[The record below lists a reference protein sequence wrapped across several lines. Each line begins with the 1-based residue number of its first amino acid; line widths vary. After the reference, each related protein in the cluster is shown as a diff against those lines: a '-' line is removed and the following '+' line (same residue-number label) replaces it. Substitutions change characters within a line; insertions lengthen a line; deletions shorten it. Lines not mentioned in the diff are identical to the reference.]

1 MFRNFKIRH
10 PPLEKEVGEFDKSM
24 RKVEGCIINS
34 RIQEDILKK
43 DGADIRR
50 MFASIARFYDLL
62 NRLLSLRFDQ
72 GWRRFAVN
80 VSHLPPNAKILD
92 VCSGTADL
100 AIAYSGAIKGDGRV
114 IGSDFC
120 HEMLRLGNRKIN
132 KLGLK
137 NKICL
142 TEADTLCL
150 PFKDN
155 QFHISAVA
163 FGIRNL
169 ADLERGI
176 MEMVRVIA
184 PGGKIV
190 ILEFSQP
197 IDPFFR
203 HIYYL
208 YFTKILPILGN
219 IISQSRDNA
228 YTYLPASVLSFPD
241 RYILK
246 TLLERCGLSDVKIYS
261 RTFGIV
267 TIHVGTKR

>member
-1 MFRNFKIRH
+1 MVTDFLYK
-10 PPLEKEVGEFDKSM
+10 DKSYQS
-24 RKVEGCIINS
+24 INL
-34 RIQEDILKK
+34 RIQEDLLKK
-43 DGADIRR
+43 DGANIRH

-62 NRLLSLRFDQ
+62 NRVLSLRFDQ
-72 GWRRFAVN
+72 GWRHFAVN
-80 VSHLPPNAKILD
+80 VSDVSPNAKILD

-100 AIAYSGAIKGDGRV
+100 AIAYSGSIKGDGMV

-120 HEMLRLGNRKIN
+120 HEMLKLGSRKID

-137 NKICL
+137 NKISL
-142 TEADTLCL
+142 TEADTLRL

-155 QFHISAVA
+155 QFHIAAVA

-169 ADLERGI
+169 ANLEKGI
-176 MEMVRVIA
+176 MEMARVVTT
-184 PGGKIV
+184 GGKVV

-197 IDPFFR
+197 INPIFR
-203 HIYYL
+203 QIYYL

-228 YTYLPASVLSFPD
+228 YAYLPASVLSFPD
-241 RYILK
+241 RYSLK
-246 TLLERCGLSDVKIYS
+246 ARLERCGLRDVRIYS